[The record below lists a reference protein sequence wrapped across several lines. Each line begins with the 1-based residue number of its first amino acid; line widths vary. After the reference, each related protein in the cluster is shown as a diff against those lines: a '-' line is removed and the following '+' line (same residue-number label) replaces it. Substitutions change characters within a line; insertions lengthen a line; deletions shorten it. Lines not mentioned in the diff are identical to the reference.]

1 MDFVIPTDPR
11 MAFAFWLGA
20 CVVVISLVLLFAILV
35 MRQWVER
42 SERLH
47 QAAARQW
54 RQILVDAAHGK
65 DVAVPKLPRREL
77 NGFVD
82 AWNELHDAT
91 GVTAGQQAGMV
102 KIAAQVGLE
111 GRLDQ
116 LVDHGGFH
124 NRVMAIMAMGHL
136 RSQVNFDK
144 LAGLLGD
151 NSPIISLSAARA
163 LMKIDSER
171 AVRVVVPR
179 IVERNDWVEGGIA
192 QMLDEAGANFVAPEL
207 SSTALQV
214 NDNIAPRLVRFLADV
229 DPEAAMPVI
238 RRLLAESHD
247 EHLVSTC
254 LQVMHDDTCMSTVR
268 QLLGHPRWHVRMH
281 AATAVGKFGGTG
293 DISNLQQLLAD
304 PQWWVRYRSA
314 QAIRTLVGSSD
325 EMERIRRT
333 QSDRFANDMLEHVIA
348 EQALGAAR

>member
-1 MDFVIPTDPR
+1 MNFVIPTDPR
-11 MAFAFWLGA
+11 MAFAFWLGV
-20 CVVVISLVLLFAILV
+20 CVVALSLVLLLAILV

-54 RQILVDAAHGK
+54 RQILVDAANGR
-65 DVAVPKLPRREL
+65 DVPVPKLPRRDL

-82 AWNELHDAT
+82 AWNELHDAP
-91 GVTAGQQAGMV
+91 GVTTAQQEGMAKV
-102 KIAAQVGLE
+102 AAQVGLQ
-111 GRLDQ
+111 GRLYQ

-136 RSQVNFDK
+136 KSQVHFDK
-144 LAGLLGD
+144 LVRLLGD
-151 NSPIISLSAARA
+151 NSPIISISAARA
-163 LMKIDSER
+163 LMKIDPGH

-179 IVERNDWVEGGIA
+179 IIERNDWVEGGIA
-192 QMLDEAGANFVAPEL
+192 QMLDEAGANVVAPEL
-207 SSTALQV
+207 STAALQV
-214 NDNIAPRLVRFLADV
+214 NDDIAPRLVRFLADV

-238 RRLLAESHD
+238 RKLLSEGRD

-254 LQVMHDDTCMSTVR
+254 LQVMHDDTCMPTVR
-268 QLLGHPRWHVRMH
+268 QLLGHSRWHVRMH
-281 AATAVGKFGGTG
+281 AATAVGKFGGREDVG
-293 DISNLQQLLAD
+293 HLQQLLAD

-325 EMERIRRT
+325 EMERIRRI
-333 QSDRFANDMLEHVIA
+333 QSDRFANDILEHVIA
-348 EQALGAAR
+348 EQALGAAT